1 LLGLDASVQEVDVA
15 EKGRMYRVRTGPFSN
30 VEELNRARGQLSQ
43 NGIQT
48 APTKGK

>member
-1 LLGLDASVQEVDVA
+1 
-15 EKGRMYRVRTGPFSN
+15 MYRVRTGPFSN